1 MKTVV
6 VASENP
12 VKVAVAQKAFAAVF
26 PEEEFSFV
34 SLKSESGVGDQPFN
48 EETERGALNRT
59 DFIKAKYPEADYW
72 ISQEGG
78 LFDDGEALY
87 NRAWIIVCD
96 QNGFITKSST
106 PLFYLPTAVVKL
118 VRGGMELAH
127 AADEFFSSVNSGQ
140 GVGAVGFLTDGIIDR
155 ENYYLQAAIIAVS
168 QLKHKDWY

>member
-12 VKVAVAQKAFAAVF
+12 VKVAVAQKSFAAVF

-48 EETERGALNRT
+48 EETERGALNRI

-78 LFDDGEALY
+78 L
-87 NRAWIIVCD
+87 
-96 QNGFITKSST
+96 
-106 PLFYLPTAVVKL
+106 
-118 VRGGMELAH
+118 
-127 AADEFFSSVNSGQ
+127 
-140 GVGAVGFLTDGIIDR
+140 
-155 ENYYLQAAIIAVS
+155 
-168 QLKHKDWY
+168 

>member
-48 EETERGALNRT
+48 EETE
-59 DFIKAKYPEADYW
+59 
-72 ISQEGG
+72 QGG
-78 LFDDGEALY
+78 LFEDGEALY
-87 NRAWIIVCD
+87 NRAWIMVCD
-96 QNGFITKSST
+96 QNGFVTKSST
-106 PLFYLPTAVVKL
+106 PLFYLPTEVVKL

-127 AADEFFSSVNSGQ
+127 AADEFFGSVNLGQ